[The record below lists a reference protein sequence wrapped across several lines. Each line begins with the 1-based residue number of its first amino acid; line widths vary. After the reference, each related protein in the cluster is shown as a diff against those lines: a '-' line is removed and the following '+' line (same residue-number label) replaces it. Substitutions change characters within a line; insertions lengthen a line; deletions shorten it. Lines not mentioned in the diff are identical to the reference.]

1 MKRRQVVSGLG
12 MGALSVVAGCSGLI
26 GGGISTASKIP
37 KVNQLEFDILE
48 VETDKSAEQSPQIT
62 CTPSKNRVRITGVM
76 YQGRRCDTI
85 APKSMSLENGE
96 YRLVIAA
103 YDRDESCG
111 DLLVKAEYVVEVEF
125 AEQTPNTV
133 TAVESTDQ
141 HGEERQTKDCHVG

>member
-1 MKRRQVVSGLG
+1 MKRRQVISGLG
-12 MGALSVVAGCSGLI
+12 IGVLSVVAGCSRLT
-26 GGGISTASKIP
+26 GGGINTASKIP
-37 KVNQLEFDILE
+37 EVNQLEFDILE
-48 VETDKSAEQSPQIT
+48 VETDKPVEEPPQIT
-62 CTPSKNRVRITGVM
+62 CTPSDNRVRITGVM

-111 DLLVKAEYVVEVEF
+111 DLLVKAEYAVEVEF
-125 AEQTPNTV
+125 TEQTPNTV

-141 HGEERQTKDCHVG
+141 HGEETQTKDCHVG